1 MPKQTVSIPLVCA
14 LAIALLCGGCS
25 QAPSIAILGA
35 FFPGWMVCALLGI
48 VMALLIRSAAGL
60 ALPAGRRAP
69 PLLYPVLALLCGT
82 LSWIVLFRGAPR

>member
-1 MPKQTVSIPLVCA
+1 MPKQTVPIPLVCA

-69 PLLYPVLALLCGT
+69 PLLYPVLALLCAT